1 MTSPSPAAGVP
12 TAVVRGVGHPEG
24 DQGVPEV
31 DPAGEAQL
39 HDGAGQDQPGGRGG
53 RRPPAAPRQRDPHRL
68 STGQNTDTRT
78 HLKHTRIDRRP
89 HVKEGAGGC
98 EKYGRGNMLTLLYT
112 Q

>member
-1 MTSPSPAAGVP
+1 MRNSHVTNYCNLTCIMSTLNVTMTSPSPAAGVP

-53 RRPPAAPRQRDPHRL
+53 RRTPAAPRQRDPHRL
-68 STGQNTDTRT
+68 STGQNTHTLET
-78 HLKHTRIDRRP
+78 HTHPPPTT
-89 HVKEGAGGC
+89 C
-98 EKYGRGNMLTLLYT
+98 
-112 Q
+112 